1 MIVKMR
7 VISGYWNIWAH
18 VRWLLLDW
26 VQVRFSR
33 SVDIA
38 YLEPR
43 ERAAFDDDSL
53 LVLERKLIEVLVS
66 IGSFRTDPFQK
77 QKEQSRDGERL
88 VETGD
93 RLNVLVGAVPAQSE
107 KVEKTVGYRQGDD
120 PKNLSLFLRC
130 CVVPYVPPREVEKTD
145 ASESQAW
152 SGNVDHQLMKGDVA
166 VSVEWV
172 ALEVQYGPS
181 ASDIV
186 C

>member
-53 LVLERKLIEVLVS
+53 LVFYEQADQS
-66 IGSFRTDPFQK
+66 INPKTKSHVDS
-77 QKEQSRDGERL
+77 SRYLFPDACSNQAL
-88 VETGD
+88 D
-93 RLNVLVGAVPAQSE
+93 IAVPSYKMNISE
-107 KVEKTVGYRQGDD
+107 
-120 PKNLSLFLRC
+120 P
-130 CVVPYVPPREVEKTD
+130 EVTLDFTLTGANNATGEF
-145 ASESQAW
+145 
-152 SGNVDHQLMKGDVA
+152 V
-166 VSVEWV
+166 
-172 ALEVQYGPS
+172 
-181 ASDIV
+181 
-186 C
+186 